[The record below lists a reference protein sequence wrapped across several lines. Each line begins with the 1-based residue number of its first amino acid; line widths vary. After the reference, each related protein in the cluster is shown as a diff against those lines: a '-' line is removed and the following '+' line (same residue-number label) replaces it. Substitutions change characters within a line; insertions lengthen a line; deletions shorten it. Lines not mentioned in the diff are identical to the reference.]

1 MCEVLNK
8 GCGQVVTNNLLA
20 LLRVEFEVFSE
31 VSVTYIFSL
40 VSGGLA
46 ISFHIVS
53 TVSRQCSWVLIYI
66 GIHIY
71 QISLCF
77 LEMVIGITTAGTREC
92 TNVECKRRT

>member
-1 MCEVLNK
+1 M
-8 GCGQVVTNNLLA
+8 
-20 LLRVEFEVFSE
+20 
-31 VSVTYIFSL
+31 YIFSL

-46 ISFHIVS
+46 ISFHVVS

-77 LEMVIGITTAGTREC
+77 LEMV
-92 TNVECKRRT
+92 